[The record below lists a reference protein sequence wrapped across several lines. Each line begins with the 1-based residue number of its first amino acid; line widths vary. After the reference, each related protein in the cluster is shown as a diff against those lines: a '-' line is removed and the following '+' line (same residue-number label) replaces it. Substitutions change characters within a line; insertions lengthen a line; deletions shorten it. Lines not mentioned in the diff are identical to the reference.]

1 MSDIMRSQSVT
12 VRFTP
17 RQAVAAIRA
26 LEVAGAAEQPRA
38 YSARSRVTAGLFE
51 AGWEWDGENEQWTHD
66 SHSVPD
72 RVFP

>member
-1 MSDIMRSQSVT
+1 MTDIMRSQSVT
-12 VRFTP
+12 VRLTP

-38 YSARSRVTAGLFE
+38 YSARSRVVNGLFD
-51 AGWEWDGENEQWTHD
+51 AGWEWDGENEQWTHGA
-66 SHSVPD
+66 HRVAD